1 MYTLHYIYKLHNI
14 FVGHL
19 GAVKALKSAHIA
31 NIDEHV
37 NMCKAQSVRQRPPKI
52 WVYSNHFCVFNENL
66 NEKVHV
72 ISMKSGSDLV

>member
-1 MYTLHYIYKLHNI
+1 MYTLHYIYTLHNI

-52 WVYSNHFCVFNENL
+52 WVYSNHFCVFNENCASARNKYEIRL
-66 NEKVHV
+66 RPGL
-72 ISMKSGSDLV
+72 I